1 MTPGG
6 IQEEGELA
14 GRRETMDDNSQ
25 QEDGGTARNVSRV
38 LYH

>member
-14 GRRETMDDNSQ
+14 GRRKKMDDNFQ
-25 QEDGGTARNVSRV
+25 QEDGGTAKNVSRV